1 MVEACARER
10 NTDTAGVTPEEVMVE
25 TDAHE
30 TNDGTAT
37 VTQGE
42 EMVGT
47 GASASH
53 DDPVRVTGNSAK
65 NTKGKVVGEKRK
77 RLSYTVTQSALL
89 ELELRKGNLDTKEGR
104 QVVSDIF
111 TKETREMFDVERI
124 KT

>member
-25 TDAHE
+25 TDAPE

-47 GASASH
+47 GARESNG
-53 DDPVRVTGNSAK
+53 DPARVTGNSAK

-89 ELELRKGNLDTKEGR
+89 ELELGKGNIDTKEGR
-104 QVVSDIF
+104 QTVSVIFKGDWEDI
-111 TKETREMFDVERI
+111 
-124 KT
+124 